1 MQQKVVMPQMGE
13 SVVQGTIAKWLVKQ
27 GDRVKM
33 DQPLVEVS
41 TDKVDVEIPSPGEG
55 VVSQIFVNE
64 GETVDV
70 GADLAV
76 INGDAP
82 QPLRKEPPA
91 PQREAPAAVLPQNE
105 IKERPKPAPTPEG
118 EERKRF
124 SPLVRRLAQEHDVD
138 LTKIKGTGLD
148 GRITKEDVLRHL
160 GKAPQEESSSSP
172 PLGVK
177 QEEAPKEGRE
187 VPTLPKTDR
196 AAGTS
201 EYRAPK
207 VEPKEGDQVVPFT
220 RIRKLIAEHMVASKR
235 ISPHVTTVAEV
246 DLTEVSK
253 LRDEKKRDLKE
264 KEAVDLTFL
273 PFVVKAAVEALKEF
287 PLLNGSVDND
297 RIIIKKGIN
306 MGLAVETDAGLIV
319 PVIHRA
325 DELSLLG
332 IARAVGDL
340 AGKARRKQLS
350 PQEVSGG
357 SFTVTNP
364 GKKGNLFGTPIIFQP
379 QVGILRLG
387 EVTKRPAVV
396 QVGGEDA
403 IAIRAMM
410 YLSLSYDHR
419 VVDGVTGNSFLHRVK
434 ELLEAGRFVF

>member
-1 MQQKVVMPQMGE
+1 MPQKVVMPQMGE
-13 SVVQGTIAKWLVKQ
+13 SVVQGTIARWLVKQ
-27 GDRVKM
+27 GDRVKL

-70 GADLAV
+70 GTELAV
-76 INGDAP
+76 INGDAS
-82 QPLRKEPPA
+82 K
-91 PQREAPAAVLPQNE
+91 REAPVEEHRATASVAAPSRGQVEEKQKPPQT
-105 IKERPKPAPTPEG
+105 REG

-160 GKAPQEESSSSP
+160 EKTPQEEISTSP
-172 PLGVK
+172 PSGGRP
-177 QEEAPKEGRE
+177 EEAPKEARE
-187 VPTLPKTDR
+187 VPPSPKTAR
-196 AAGTS
+196 ATGTS

-220 RIRKLIAEHMVASKR
+220 RIRKLIAEHMAASKR

-253 LRDEKKRDLKE
+253 LRDEKRRELKD
-264 KEAVDLTFL
+264 KEGIDLTFL
-273 PFVVKAAVEALKEF
+273 PFVVKAAVEAIKEF

-297 RIIIKKGIN
+297 RIIIKKEIN
-306 MGLAVETDAGLIV
+306 MGIAVETEAGLIV
-319 PVIHRA
+319 PVIHHA

-340 AGKARRKQLS
+340 AGKARRKELS

-419 VVDGVTGNSFLHRVK
+419 VIDGVTGNSFLHRVK

>member
-1 MQQKVVMPQMGE
+1 MPQMGE

-27 GDRVKM
+27 GDRVKI

-70 GADLAV
+70 GTELAV
-76 INGDAP
+76 INGDAS
-82 QPLRKEPPA
+82 K
-91 PQREAPAAVLPQNE
+91 REASAKEHRAKAPVAAPPQGQVNE
-105 IKERPKPAPTPEG
+105 RQKPSPTREG
-118 EERKRF
+118 EERKRI
-124 SPLVRRLAQEHDVD
+124 SPLVRHLAQEHHLD

-160 GKAPQEESSSSP
+160 GNTPQEVIPTFP
-172 PLGVK
+172 PSVSRL
-177 QEEAPKEGRE
+177 EEAPTEARE
-187 VPTLPKTDR
+187 VPPIPKATN
-196 AAGTS
+196 ASGTS
-201 EYRAPK
+201 EYHAPRI
-207 VEPKEGDQVVPFT
+207 EPKEGDQVIPFT

-246 DLTEVSK
+246 DLTEISK
-253 LRDEKKRDLKE
+253 LRDGKKRELKE
-264 KEAVDLTFL
+264 KDGIDLTFL
-273 PFVVKAAVEALKEF
+273 PFVVKAAVEAIKEF
-287 PLLNGSVDND
+287 PLLNGSVVND
-297 RIIIKKGIN
+297 RIIIKKEIN
-306 MGLAVETDAGLIV
+306 MGIAVETDAGLIV

-332 IARAVGDL
+332 IAKAVGDL

-379 QVGILRLG
+379 QLGILRLG
-387 EVTKRPAVV
+387 EVTKRPAVIEV
-396 QVGGEDA
+396 NGQDA
-403 IAIRAMM
+403 IAVRSMM

-419 VVDGVTGNSFLHRVK
+419 VIDGVTGNSFLHRVK